1 MKITPKSAAAALV
14 LSGAVA
20 CAPGNAPGDVL
31 KLSDGW
37 TLREDGTSARYPA
50 TVPGTVAGALFDC
63 GELPSDLYENDTY
76 AGIDRARFDNPWWYT
91 TNIALGRQKGQHYFL
106 KFEGIDYRADIFFN
120 RKQLAAAEE
129 AYGVFNHFEYD
140 VTDLVRGNNRLEVKV
155 YRAQPGDLNIGYVDW
170 NPRPL
175 GESVGLWRDVTVS
188 VTGDLKMDDV
198 FVKPAVDLETLESAE
213 LQVSCTLTNLADKAV
228 EGTLRG
234 SLEGAEFSVP
244 VSLAAGERR
253 EVVLTSAE
261 VPALHVDNPRLWW
274 CQPLGEP
281 ALYQLSLDCYA
292 GEALSDCEAVTFGI
306 RDVRSWVD
314 EDGARHFSLNGVP
327 LVIRGA
333 GWTDD
338 LLLRDT
344 PASIETQ
351 VRYVKDMNLNCIR
364 FENIWGK
371 DRTVYEMCDK
381 YGILA
386 MVGWSCQWEWKNYC
400 GLPETDPYGCIN
412 TPEDMALA
420 ASYFE
425 YQVKWLRNHPSVF
438 VWLVGSDTTPNP
450 ELERMYLDIFGKL
463 DYRPY
468 VNSAA
473 RRFSTVSGP
482 SGMKMNGP
490 YDFEG
495 PDYWYLDRRNGG
507 AFGFNT
513 ETGIGLNMPAP
524 ESLQRMMPADS
535 LWPLS
540 KTWNFHCTN
549 AGGMNRTDRLVRNL
563 TGLYGAPT
571 DFMDFVKKGQAA
583 DYDGTRA
590 MFEAFRANE
599 PASTGII
606 QWMLNSAWPS
616 VYWQLYDWYLVPTA
630 GYYGTKKANEP
641 LQAVFNYAD
650 NSVYA
655 VNATG
660 TAAARQLS
668 AVAYDVAGNPVFE
681 EIREADFL
689 PGKPEKVF
697 DLSELDGEAFF
708 LFLKI
713 EGGADNAYC
722 IPAKDNVYSRRA
734 QWYVTPIESFSD
746 MGFVTRLPKVDVA
759 VRTEKAVVD
768 GNTVFTVTLENRSAQ
783 VAYQNVLS
791 LKSETDGRLV
801 TPAFWS
807 DNYFSLEPHASK
819 TVTCTV
825 DGGIDGVRVDFRC
838 WNGE

>member
-1 MKITPKSAAAALV
+1 MKKTLKLMAFALV
-14 LSGAVA
+14 LAGAVA
-20 CAPGNAPGDVL
+20 CAPETSPGDVL
-31 KLSDGW
+31 KLSDW
-37 TLREDGTSARYPA
+37 TLREDGTNARYPA

-63 GELPSDLYENDTY
+63 GELPADLYENDTY

-91 TNIALGRQKGQHYFL
+91 TAVDLDRAKGKHYFL

-120 RKQLAAAEE
+120 RKQLGSADETF
-129 AYGVFNHFEYD
+129 GVFNHFEYD
-140 VTDLVRGNNRLEVKV
+140 VTELVRGKNKLEVKV
-155 YRAQPGDLNIGYVDW
+155 YRAQSGDLNIGYVDW

-175 GESVGLWRDVTVS
+175 GESVGIWRDVTVS
-188 VTGDLKMDDV
+188 VSGDVKMDDL
-198 FVKPAVDLETLESAE
+198 FVKPIVDLTTLKSAE
-213 LQVSCTLTNLADKAV
+213 LEVSCTLTNLAKKEV
-228 EGTLRG
+228 SGELRG
-234 SLEGAEFSVP
+234 SLEGKEFSVP
-244 VSLAAGERR
+244 VSLAAGEKR
-253 EVVLTSAE
+253 EVVLTSKE
-261 VPALHVDNPRLWW
+261 VAAFHVDNPRLWW

-281 ALYQLSLDCYA
+281 ELYGLSLGCYV
-292 GEALSDCEAVTFGI
+292 GEELSDCEEVTFGI
-306 RDVRSWVD
+306 RDVKSWVD
-314 EDGARHFSLNGVP
+314 EDRNRHFALNGVP

-344 PASIETQ
+344 PESIETQ

-386 MVGWSCQWEWKNYC
+386 MVGWSCQWEWKGYC

-450 ELERMYLDIFGKL
+450 ELERMYLDIYERL

-473 RRFSTVSGP
+473 WRMSTVSGP

-495 PDYWYLDRRNGG
+495 ADYWYLDKRNGG
-507 AFGFNT
+507 NFGFNT

-524 ESLQRMMPADS
+524 ESLQMMMPADS

-549 AGGMNRTDRLVRNL
+549 AGGMNRTDMLVRNV

-590 MFEAFRANE
+590 MFEAFRQNE
-599 PASTGII
+599 PTSTGII

-641 LQAVFNYAD
+641 LQAVFNYED

-655 VNATG
+655 VNATR
-660 TAAARQLS
+660 TAASRQLS
-668 AVAYDVAGNPVFE
+668 AVAYDAAGNPVFE
-681 EIREADFL
+681 EIREADFV
-689 PGKPEKVF
+689 PGKPEKIF
-697 DLSELDGEAFF
+697 DLSELDGAAYF

-713 EGGADNAYC
+713 EGGADNMYC
-722 IPAKDNVYSRRA
+722 IPAKDNVYSRRSR
-734 QWYVTPIESFSD
+734 WYVTPIDVFSD

-759 VRTEKAVVD
+759 VSTEKAEAD
-768 GNTVFTVTLENRSAQ
+768 GKTVFTVKVENKSSHI
-783 VAYQNVLS
+783 AYQNVLS
-791 LKSETDGRLV
+791 LKSEADGRLV
-801 TPAFWS
+801 VPAFWS
-807 DNYFSLEPHASK
+807 DNYFALEPHASK

-825 DGGIDGVRVDFRC
+825 DGGIEGVKVDFRC
-838 WNGE
+838 WNGK